1 MTRSR
6 RITEVMRG
14 DPTLTDLLAQAGTRS
29 GLERR
34 IRAGVPELGGVP
46 FNVAEV
52 RDLSVVICTDS
63 PEWAMR
69 LKLLAP
75 KILFALTGERV
86 RQFDDGTPG
95 PSSTRQVPCRSLE
108 VRVHPKRSAKS
119 DPPREAA
126 RKTAISAA
134 ARRQIRE
141 AANAIDDD
149 RLRAALKR
157 LASGSDT
164 GDDSTR

>member
-1 MTRSR
+1 MTRAR

-14 DPTLTDLLAQAGTRS
+14 DPALTDLLAQAGTRS

-34 IRAGVPELGGVP
+34 IRAGVPELAGVP
-46 FNVAEV
+46 FSVAEI

-75 KILFALTGERV
+75 KMLSALAGDRR
-86 RQFDDGTPG
+86 RQPDDGASGQP
-95 PSSTRQVPCRSLE
+95 PMQQVPCRSLE
-108 VRVHPKRSAKS
+108 VRVRPKRSAKS
-119 DPPREAA
+119 GPPRERS
-126 RKTAISAA
+126 RKTAISPA

-141 AANAIDDD
+141 AANTVGDA
-149 RLRAALKR
+149 RLRAALTR
-157 LASGSDT
+157 LASGG
-164 GDDSTR
+164 GDDNAEPR